1 MISISRTAPL
11 TRAASW
17 SGSIAR
23 GYLPV
28 ALVFSGS
35 AAILAARMLAWP
47 PSFAQD
53 SWVYTL
59 TGQALAAGRRPPL
72 DLTMTT
78 PKPLAALLATL
89 VSPLP
94 PDRAMAAVTVVFAA
108 ALVAA
113 TFTYGQRHGGAA
125 GACAAVA
132 ALVLMPAFPI
142 AFHAEQTDVLSGSLL
157 VMAIVAGPRTR
168 VALLVLMGLLR
179 PQAWV
184 LAGVAG
190 YLAAPRRTSRR
201 TSRRILAA
209 IGCTLLPAALWGLS
223 DAVVYGSPLASY
235 RANERINSHVAP
247 HSLVLTLHYLAT
259 ALRDDS
265 GVWIPIIGL
274 IGFGVAIVHNR
285 RLDPIIV
292 CALTLLPAA
301 IVLTWLRMPY
311 NIRYTFPV
319 AVLFPLGCAHL
330 GGLVPLR
337 RTPGWSRALGP
348 VAALGILAVAA
359 VTMAQTSSSQVEA
372 RATAAALSAAP
383 AVDRALACGPVAVA
397 GRPYSWTISLKL
409 AVATRHPLADF
420 RYAPWMTPHDVMSGT
435 AAALVSRRAERRLSL
450 PLRRGGWR
458 PEPVALGTLWRAPG
472 CRA

>member
-1 MISISRTAPL
+1 MISISREAPL

-23 GYLPV
+23 AYVPV

-94 PDRAMAAVTVVFAA
+94 PERAMAAVTVVFAA

-113 TFTYGQRHGGAA
+113 TFTYGQRYGGAA
-125 GACAAVA
+125 GACAAVS

-142 AFHAEQTDVLSGSLL
+142 AFHAEQTDVLSAALL

-168 VALLVLMGLLR
+168 VALLVLTGLLR

-201 TSRRILAA
+201 ILAA
-209 IGCTLLPAALWGLS
+209 IGCTLLPAALWALS

-235 RANERINSHVAP
+235 RANERINSHVSP

-274 IGFGVAIVHNR
+274 IGFGVAAVRNR

-292 CALTLLPAA
+292 CGLTLLPVA

-337 RTPGWSRALGP
+337 RGPGRSRALGP
-348 VAALGILAVAA
+348 VAVLGILAVAA
-359 VTMAQTSSSQVEA
+359 VAMAQTSSSQVEA
-372 RATAAALSAAP
+372 QATAAALSAAP
-383 AVDRALACGPVAVA
+383 AVDRVLVCGPVAVA